1 MIGFLFQNW
10 WWLFG
15 LLVMAGLVLVPAVVI
30 KFRWPIAVGLA
41 AAIALVFWLRAEQL
55 SGVIDQIE
63 LDAVNSALKN
73 SEAMRVFEAAH
84 ARTISDMA
92 AKALQEQADAEQQIE
107 ALRADLRSG
116 ALRLRQRFTCQASRP
131 AKLGAVAA
139 AAADQQAAGL
149 TPEDEEALVRIAIDG
164 DDAIRE
170 RNLAIA
176 VAQEYARVCS
186 AGNAEPGETR

>member
-1 MIGFLFQNW
+1 VIGFLFQSW

-15 LLVMAGLVLVPAVVI
+15 LLVMAGLVFVPAVVI

-41 AAIALVFWLRAEQL
+41 AAIALVFWLRADQL
-55 SGVIDQIE
+55 SGAIDQIE

-131 AKLGAVAA
+131 AQPGTAAA
-139 AAADQQAAGL
+139 AAADQQASGL
-149 TPEDEEALVRIAIDG
+149 TPADEEALVRIAIDG

-176 VAQEYARVCS
+176 VAQEYRRACLAVS
-186 AGNAEPGETR
+186 VE